1 MGGGARAGKETV
13 TSPRGIILD
22 LDGTVYRGEQ
32 LIPGARETIEWLRG
46 RGHPLVFVT
55 NAIETLAEHVDKL
68 AGLGVPARPEEIINA
83 PLVLVRHLSHM
94 MPNAVVFPIGDP
106 PLIEQLAPHFRLSE
120 NPGEI
125 DVVIASTDRA
135 FDYRK
140 LNIGFQALKRGARFW
155 ATNAD
160 PTWPQAGGEIPDVG
174 AIIGALEGCSRRKVE
189 VVTGKPSHLV
199 AEAALERL
207 GRIAGECILVG
218 DSLASDIAMGRQ
230 AGMTTALVLTGV
242 TQRSDLGRASV
253 QPDHILGSIAEVPGL
268 LDLEQQIHAP
278 A

>member
-1 MGGGARAGKETV
+1 MN
-13 TSPRGIILD
+13 SPHGIILD
-22 LDGTVYRGEQ
+22 LDGTVYRGER

-55 NAIETLAEHVDKL
+55 NAIETRVEHVDKL
-68 AGLGVPARPEEIINA
+68 AGLGVSASPDEIINA
-83 PLVLVRHLSHM
+83 PLVLIRHLLQV
-94 MPNAVVFPIGDP
+94 MPNAVVFPISDP

-120 NPGEI
+120 NPDEI

-140 LNIGFQALKRGARFW
+140 LNIGFQALKRGAHFW

-174 AIIGALEGCSRRKVE
+174 AIIGALEGCSLRKVE
-189 VVTGKPSHLV
+189 LVTGKPSHLV
-199 AEAALERL
+199 VEAALERL
-207 GRIAGECILVG
+207 ERTAGECIIVG
-218 DSLASDIAMGRQ
+218 DSLASDIAMGCQ

-242 TQRSDLGRASV
+242 TRRADLDHAPA
-253 QPDHILGSIAEVPGL
+253 QPDYILESIAEVPRL
-268 LDLEQQIHAP
+268 LERTF
-278 A
+278 

>member
-1 MGGGARAGKETV
+1 MRVNGETMS
-13 TSPRGIILD
+13 SPRGIILD
-22 LDGTVYRGEQ
+22 LDGTVYRGER

-83 PLVLVRHLSHM
+83 PLVLIRHLSRV
-94 MPNAVVFPIGDP
+94 MPNAVVFPICDP

-120 NPGEI
+120 DPDEI

-140 LNIGFQALKRGARFW
+140 LNVGFQALKRGARFW

-174 AIIGALEGCSRRKVE
+174 AIIGALEGCTMRKVE
-189 VVTGKPSHLV
+189 LVTGKPSPLV
-199 AEAALERL
+199 VVVALERL
-207 GRIAGECILVG
+207 GRTARECIIVG
-218 DSLASDIAMGRQ
+218 DSLASDIAMGHQ

-242 TQRSDLGRASV
+242 TQRADLDRTPV
-253 QPDHILGSIAEVPGL
+253 QPDHILESIAELPGL

-278 A
+278 T